1 MKNKVIIDNTNKNL
15 VLNIALLVAD
25 VTGKS
30 ETKVKAEVFK
40 SALMSKCFQ

>member
-1 MKNKVIIDNTNKNL
+1 MKNKIKIDNTNKDL

-40 SALMSKCFQ
+40 NTLISKYF